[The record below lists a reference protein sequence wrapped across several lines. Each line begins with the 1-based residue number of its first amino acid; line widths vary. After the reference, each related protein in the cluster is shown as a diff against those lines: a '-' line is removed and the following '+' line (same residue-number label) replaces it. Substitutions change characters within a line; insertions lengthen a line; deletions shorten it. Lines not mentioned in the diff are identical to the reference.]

1 MCQHAS
7 YTECSRFGSDTRRIL
22 ETHYWEVLKTNS
34 MEYLFIGLALGVVVA
49 YFLFSRFSG
58 NQKRQKVDAQSV
70 VLMEKI
76 RSVCKFITVE
86 GDFSEIFYYENV
98 KDKWLNLLLGKKKAL
113 VLIEAK
119 AHIGFDLTKVRMEAD
134 TKNRTVI
141 LTNFPQPQLLTI
153 ETDFK
158 YYDKRE
164 GWANPFTASDL
175 TEINKEAKKHIV
187 DKIPETGLFNEA
199 SKQALETI
207 QLMEK
212 LVETINWRL
221 DYSALYAA
229 DEKKEL
235 NQ

>member
-1 MCQHAS
+1 
-7 YTECSRFGSDTRRIL
+7 
-22 ETHYWEVLKTNS
+22 
-34 MEYLFIGLALGVVVA
+34 MEYLFIGLAVGAILA
-49 YFLFSRFSG
+49 YFLFARFGGGGKKERVST
-58 NQKRQKVDAQSV
+58 QSV
-70 VLMEKI
+70 ILMEKI

-119 AHIGFDLTKVRMEAD
+119 AHIGFDLTKVKMNAD
-134 TKNRTVI
+134 TKNRTII
-141 LTNFPQPQLLTI
+141 LTNFPQPELLTI

-158 YYDKRE
+158 YYDKKE

-175 TEINKEAKKHIV
+175 TDINKEAKKHIV
-187 DKIPETGLFNEA
+187 DKIPESGLLDEA

-212 LVETINWRL
+212 LVETINWKL
-221 DYSALYAA
+221 DYSALYATENQA
-229 DEKKEL
+229 KLKK
-235 NQ
+235 